1 MVRWKN
7 SRVWVDSASF
17 GISFDYSLI
26 LWQLVLL
33 CFRLSHNQVARSKQH
48 TPGNIPK
55 PCSAASL
62 GVGLVFFPLG
72 DAERYVPLV
81 FFSSHFNE
89 IQKEWWLFYQKR
101 ISVELTSFLLP
112 WSKPPKKR
120 QGLSFWWAFPMKN
133 RPWKKL
139 FYFDRFQRPT
149 DLAFSPI
156 CDVAPD
162 DRRITTFMTMMSA
175 EVLMERA
182 DLSYGKRV
190 TGLAEI
196 YFF

>member
-1 MVRWKN
+1 M
-7 SRVWVDSASF
+7 DSASF

-89 IQKEWWLFYQKR
+89 IQKEW
-101 ISVELTSFLLP
+101 
-112 WSKPPKKR
+112 
-120 QGLSFWWAFPMKN
+120 
-133 RPWKKL
+133 
-139 FYFDRFQRPT
+139 
-149 DLAFSPI
+149 
-156 CDVAPD
+156 
-162 DRRITTFMTMMSA
+162 
-175 EVLMERA
+175 
-182 DLSYGKRV
+182 
-190 TGLAEI
+190 
-196 YFF
+196 

>member
-1 MVRWKN
+1 M
-7 SRVWVDSASF
+7 DSASF

-101 ISVELTSFLLP
+101 ISVNLTSFCFPGQNLQKAPRFEFLM
-112 WSKPPKKR
+112 
-120 QGLSFWWAFPMKN
+120 AFPWRKID
-133 RPWKKL
+133 PEKSCSFIL
-139 FYFDRFQRPT
+139 IVYQQP
-149 DLAFSPI
+149 
-156 CDVAPD
+156 
-162 DRRITTFMTMMSA
+162 RIWHFHKSA
-175 EVLMERA
+175 
-182 DLSYGKRV
+182 
-190 TGLAEI
+190 T
-196 YFF
+196 